1 MSIINFGGAT
11 KEEKAMEKSNTDLAI
26 QRTNPTGGKAK
37 QEKVPEH
44 LAEDNNTIAQEE
56 KQGIEQEK
64 EQGQNKQTP
73 EINLRPNTGGKH
85 LDFSFSN
92 FPILS
97 AIPIRNGFESLMH
110 SKLSSLPIDRGGA
123 SKTF

>member
-1 MSIINFGGAT
+1 M
-11 KEEKAMEKSNTDLAI
+11 AI
-26 QRTNPTGGKAK
+26 QRTNPTGGNAE
-37 QEKVPEH
+37 QENVPEQ

-56 KQGIEQEK
+56 KQGIEKEK
-64 EQGQNKQTP
+64 EQEQNKQTT

-97 AIPIRNGFESLMH
+97 AIQIRNGFESLMH
-110 SKLSSLPIDRGGA
+110 SKLASLPIDRGGA
-123 SKTF
+123 SKTY